1 MNLEELCKLF
11 SNDELKD
18 ILKPEIKEY
27 VHRTKKK
34 YIIKYLIKNFKNLL
48 DDNNFLFIL
57 KKVLIRNHLIDLL
70 NLVDDIN
77 KNKLNILSY
86 LNLITNNNKVEDE
99 REIDV
104 VVDKRFY
111 ELLDYQY
118 LIKEKAIN
126 FILRQIHNNIH
137 LNRLVIHMPTGTGKT
152 KTAVHLITSLYE
164 TFDNKGI
171 VVWLAHTEE
180 LINQGKEAFK
190 HVWQVLGNK
199 KINVFFDV
207 KEIENDN
214 SIYFLSYQKLIYLKK
229 KNESSFEKIRDLITL
244 CVCDEAHKCLASE
257 TKTMLEALMV
267 SFNQNHPKT
276 LIGLTATPGRRY
288 KDSLLAGDNLNLAL
302 MFDKNIFQINVGE
315 LEIFKINHL
324 NNISNREFSYDNIFA
339 KDTETIKY
347 FQEKKVLAKIKRV
360 ALTYDLDKAL
370 ELNKIFTR
378 KHNSDYSKDELFKIG
393 INKERN
399 KAIINKLIELD
410 RHNVPTILFACSNE
424 QGGLLSDILTLTG
437 INNNVIFGDTL
448 ESQRKQAITDFE
460 QGKYNILINNSILTT
475 GFDSPRI
482 KCVFITR
489 PTNSIVLYSQMLGRG
504 LRGVKMGGNEECLLI
519 DVIDNLNKFNDENF
533 AFNYFDIYWR

>member
-1 MNLEELCKLF
+1 M
-11 SNDELKD
+11 
-18 ILKPEIKEY
+18 
-27 VHRTKKK
+27 
-34 YIIKYLIKNFKNLL
+34 
-48 DDNNFLFIL
+48 
-57 KKVLIRNHLIDLL
+57 
-70 NLVDDIN
+70 
-77 KNKLNILSY
+77 
-86 LNLITNNNKVEDE
+86 
-99 REIDV
+99 
-104 VVDKRFY
+104 
-111 ELLDYQY
+111 
-118 LIKEKAIN
+118 
-126 FILRQIHNNIH
+126 
-137 LNRLVIHMPTGTGKT
+137 
-152 KTAVHLITSLYE
+152 
-164 TFDNKGI
+164 
-171 VVWLAHTEE
+171 
-180 LINQGKEAFK
+180 
-190 HVWQVLGNK
+190 GNK

-370 ELNKIFTR
+370 ELNKIFAR

-437 INNNVIFGDTL
+437 INNNAIFGDTL